1 MHLLSSLKRTP
12 QNWFRITTRCRS
24 FSLILLIRFNSK
36 YDCLTRG
43 VHLGLHLREKNPKSL
58 FSRVV
63 KAHLL
68 YNFSIEAVMLITI
81 GVDHHGHVLLLL
93 HKET

>member
-1 MHLLSSLKRTP
+1 MHLLSSLKRMP

-43 VHLGLHLREKNPKSL
+43 VHLGLHLRE
-58 FSRVV
+58 
-63 KAHLL
+63 
-68 YNFSIEAVMLITI
+68 
-81 GVDHHGHVLLLL
+81 
-93 HKET
+93 

>member
-1 MHLLSSLKRTP
+1 MP

-36 YDCLTRG
+36 YDCLTRW
-43 VHLGLHLREKNPKSL
+43 VHLGLHLRENRIQNYYL
-58 FSRVV
+58 RIV

-68 YNFSIEAVMLITI
+68 YNFSVEAVMLITI